1 MSENARIA
9 TLTRLRT
16 LAESVRNLA
25 VVAVQ
30 HHIHNEFAAGHLTVT
45 DLADLQQEWNGI
57 EDHLDAFIDLATSKL
72 TESIDSAHADRISLD
87 MTNTPTVTLT
97 SADITFDDQPDPDG
111 DRDYP
116 GPTGCPT
123 CHHDLELN
131 ADLRCSRCGS

>member
-1 MSENARIA
+1 MSENTRIA
-9 TLTRLRT
+9 TLTLIKT

-30 HHIHNEFAAGHLTVT
+30 HRIHNEFAAGHLTVT

-57 EDHLDAFIDLATSKL
+57 EDHLDAFIDLTAYKL
-72 TESIDSAHADRISLD
+72 DGAIDSAHADRVSLD

-97 SADITFDDQPDPDG
+97 SNDITFDEPQA
-111 DRDYP
+111 
-116 GPTGCPT
+116 CSS
-123 CHHDLELN
+123 CSHDLELN